1 MQSSAKPAKR
11 AMARKQHPTNI
22 QEAIVVQISFS
33 SSGSRA
39 LMINSLCTDRLQR
52 RVSLKTSITK
62 HHLEEWSFSS
72 ISSASLM
79 PNAYKSLFFHR
90 WKRDSQQQ
98 LSLKTWRDR
107 HKRLCH
113 KQHRVSNSIFDAVWV
128 VHLFFARLVRKDLG
142 ASFHGFYPYSLLS
155 HKETPSFCLESII
168 THLYA
173 CHPTQNNCMIE
184 QESCTRCA
192 VAHHVLSIQPFMAA
206 SLGFIELEHLRLLP
220 KFREFVQVFCKKWQD
235 CLWRRG
241 IE

>member
-1 MQSSAKPAKR
+1 
-11 AMARKQHPTNI
+11 MARKQHPTNI

-39 LMINSLCTDRLQR
+39 LMINSLCPDRLQR
-52 RVSLKTSITK
+52 RVSLKTSITE

-98 LSLKTWRDR
+98 LSLKTWRDQ

-128 VHLFFARLVRKDLG
+128 VHLIFARLVRKDLG

-173 CHPTQNNCMIE
+173 CHPTQNNFMIE

-192 VAHHVLSIQPFMAA
+192 DAHHVLSIQPFMAA
-206 SLGFIELEHLRLLP
+206 SLGFIELEHLRLLL